1 MADALVYLYAVG
13 DAALGEAVPSGLTG
27 VGEAPVRVIADGLLG
42 AVVSTVD
49 PLQFNQEALQRN
61 LEDLTWLA
69 ATARAHHAVVD
80 AVWQHRPVAPLR
92 LATVYL
98 DDDSVRAVLRGKS
111 AAFLAALDR
120 IRTAREWGVKAFA
133 HPQPDVGP
141 DQTVHD
147 PALGPGAAY
156 LLRKRTARERAARV
170 QQDVQDAAADL
181 HRTLAAAATA
191 SHLYPPQ
198 DPQLSGHREHMVLN
212 AAYLVEES
220 AAAAFTDVV
229 QAWQSP
235 HVDVELTGPW
245 VPYSFATLEEA

>member
-1 MADALVYLYAVG
+1 MADRLVYLYAVG
-13 DAALGEAVPSGLTG
+13 DAALGDAVPPGLIG
-27 VGEAPVRVIADGLLG
+27 VDDAPVRVIVDGRLA

-49 PLQFNQEALQRN
+49 PLHFSEEALQRA

-69 ATARAHHAVVD
+69 ATARAHHTVVD

-98 DDDSVRAVLRGKS
+98 DDDNVRAVLR
-111 AAFLAALDR
+111 ARVRAFTGLLGR
-120 IRTAREWGVKAFA
+120 IRGAKEWGVKAFA
-133 HPQPDVGP
+133 HPQPDADLDRTAADG
-141 DQTVHD
+141 T
-147 PALGPGAAY
+147 LGPGAAY
-156 LLRKRTARERAARV
+156 LQHKRKARDRAARV
-170 QQDVQDAAADL
+170 QEDVRDAAADL
-181 HRTLAAAATA
+181 HQSLSAVAVA

-220 AAAAFTDVV
+220 AAGAFSDMVK
-229 QAWQSP
+229 AWQSP

-245 VPYSFATLEEA
+245 VPYSFATLEES